1 MNDANLNFYES
12 SDNFRNKT
20 LEQYKSDYPKLL
32 EYYIKLNEDND
43 EIIFVTNE
51 IRLIN
56 EFIKP
61 YINGQKTELEQQGI
75 QDVNSL
81 MIKIYLVSYNKII
94 SFLETRKSELEGK
107 TTLPKPLN
115 LVENSE
121 FKFTNNFDNVAE
133 SKILEYFTE
142 KLVETKYISEN
153 DLILFLKL
161 AFDKM
166 EVPQQKISFARLN
179 TQRGIIKIFYNY
191 YKIIAGK
198 PHGKQE
204 RYIKL
209 LSDYFISFDYE
220 KIRTNFSK

>member
-1 MNDANLNFYES
+1 MYFKNWVIESNLS
-12 SDNFRNKT
+12 
-20 LEQYKSDYPKLL
+20 
-32 EYYIKLNEDND
+32 
-43 EIIFVTNE
+43 
-51 IRLIN
+51 
-56 EFIKP
+56 
-61 YINGQKTELEQQGI
+61 
-75 QDVNSL
+75 
-81 MIKIYLVSYNKII
+81 SYNKII

-107 TTLPKPLN
+107 TTLPEPQN
-115 LVENSE
+115 LLENSE

-166 EVPQQKISFARLN
+166 EVPQQKISFARFN
-179 TQRGIIKIFYNY
+179 TQRGIIKIFYNN

-220 KIRTNFSK
+220 KIKTNFSK